1 MVSQHGKEVRATG
14 RKGHTHGGVFA
25 LLINPIFTGTNS
37 MGPAL
42 IPSKGN
48 VPSGLITL
56 GPLPAPLYVGTRK
69 SRAPA
74 HDPAV
79 RDTLPQA
86 IYKA

>member
-1 MVSQHGKEVRATG
+1 
-14 RKGHTHGGVFA
+14 
-25 LLINPIFTGTNS
+25 